1 MSQMLPRINFTVVLQ
16 LFEIATLASTDSV
29 ATMKSQ
35 ALFDAMS
42 AAVKAKGPELVK
54 LGGAAARTILDLA
67 RFGLDPGVGR
77 DTVSCS
83 YSAEVFQ
90 FVISDAGPEGK
101 FVLDLKNGSG
111 SAKAGEES
119 SAAGNLARLNLR
131 SRHAQHVV
139 PDAAQSSESS
149 FRVTNRGLHHYH
161 GGCGLGVHGRRQ
173 AGWYAGFH
181 GRQAEDQGQHDAG
194 PKASI
199 HSGGCQVISSTA
211 FCKAVLGTDRGHE
224 GPTGAITQL
233 ESL

>member
-90 FVISDAGPEGK
+90 FVINDAGPEGK

-131 SRHAQHVV
+131 SRHAQHDCTIIMA
-139 PDAAQSSESS
+139 DADLVSMAEGKLDGMQAFMGGKLKIKGNMMLAQK
-149 FRVTNRGLHHYH
+149 L
-161 GGCGLGVHGRRQ
+161 
-173 AGWYAGFH
+173 
-181 GRQAEDQGQHDAG
+181 
-194 PKASI
+194 ASI
-199 HSGGCQVISSTA
+199 
-211 FCKAVLGTDRGHE
+211 
-224 GPTGAITQL
+224 L
-233 ESL
+233 EAAK